1 LNTDEDMIDLD
12 KWHEIYS
19 VLSKN
24 KFRTALTAFGVIW
37 GVFMLLVMMG
47 GGSGLQNGVT
57 QNFDDMAS
65 NSLFVWTQR
74 TTIPYEGFPQGRS
87 FNFKNDDTEA
97 LLKNIPEIKYLAPR
111 AQSGGHRGTANVIR
125 GLKTGGFG
133 INGDVP
139 DFFNIKTYK
148 ILKGRLIN
156 QNDIDEKRKVAAIG
170 RRVYESLYEPGEEP
184 IGSNIEINGVYF
196 TVVGL
201 FEPKR
206 MEGNDDEDAQSIF
219 IPLSTF
225 QRTFNWGD
233 IVGWYS
239 INIVDGVKATEI
251 ESKILKFLASR
262 HSVSP
267 DDKHAFGYWNTE
279 REFTKIIGLFNGI
292 KALIWFVGLG
302 TLIAGVIG
310 VSNIMLVIVKERTK
324 EFGIKRAL
332 GATPI
337 SIISQIIVESVLITS
352 VSGAIGLILGV
363 VTVEGIN
370 KLMQG
375 SEGRMFA
382 NPQVDLGI
390 ALWAITV
397 LIISGVLAG
406 LLPAFRAVNTRPIE
420 ALRAE

>member
-1 LNTDEDMIDLD
+1 MFDLD
-12 KWHEIYS
+12 KWQEIYS

-65 NSLFVWTQR
+65 NSLFIWTQR
-74 TTIPYEGFPQGRS
+74 TTIPYKGFPQGRS
-87 FNFKNDDTEA
+87 LNFKNDDTEA
-97 LLKNIPEIKYLAPR
+97 LLKNIHEIKYLAPR
-111 AQSGGHRGTANVIR
+111 AQSGGHRGTSNVVR
-125 GLKTGGFG
+125 GLKTGGFS

-139 DFFNIKTYK
+139 AFFKIKTYK
-148 ILKGRLIN
+148 IIKGRLIN
-156 QNDIDEKRKVAAIG
+156 QNDIDDNRKVAAIG
-170 RRVYESLYEPGEEP
+170 RRVYESLYDSDEEP
-184 IGSNIEINGVYF
+184 IGSHIEINGVYF

-219 IPLSTF
+219 IPLTTF

-239 INIVDGVKATEI
+239 INIVDGVKATDMEDKLL
-251 ESKILKFLASR
+251 SFLASR
-262 HSVSP
+262 HNVSP
-267 DDKHAFGYWNTE
+267 EDKHAFGYWNTE
-279 REFTKIIGLFNGI
+279 REFTKINGLFRGI

-310 VSNIMLVIVKERTK
+310 ISNIMLVIVKERTK

-332 GATPI
+332 GATPF
-337 SIISQIIVESVLITS
+337 SIISQILTESVLITAIA
-352 VSGAIGLILGV
+352 GGIGLILGV
-363 VTVEGIN
+363 LTVEVIN

-375 SEGRMFA
+375 NEGQMFA
-382 NPQVDLGI
+382 NPEVDLNI
-390 ALWAITV
+390 ALWAIGI
-397 LIISGVLAG
+397 LIFSGALAG
-406 LLPAFRAVNTRPIE
+406 LLPAFRAVSTRPIE
-420 ALRAE
+420 ALRTE

>member
-1 LNTDEDMIDLD
+1 MFDLD
-12 KWHEIYS
+12 KWQEIYS

-65 NSLFVWTQR
+65 NSLFIWTQR
-74 TTIPYEGFPQGRS
+74 TTIPYKGFPQGRS

-97 LLKNIPEIKYLAPR
+97 LLKNIHEIKYLAPR
-111 AQSGGHRGTANVIR
+111 AQSGGHRGTSNVVR
-125 GLKTGGFG
+125 GLKTGGFS

-139 DFFNIKTYK
+139 AFFKIKTYK
-148 ILKGRLIN
+148 IIKGRLIN
-156 QNDIDEKRKVAAIG
+156 QNDIDDNRKVAAIG
-170 RRVYESLYEPGEEP
+170 RRVYESLYDSDEEP
-184 IGSNIEINGVYF
+184 IGSHIEINGVYF

-219 IPLSTF
+219 IPLTTF

-239 INIVDGVKATEI
+239 INIVDGVKATDMEDKLL
-251 ESKILKFLASR
+251 SFLASR
-262 HSVSP
+262 HNVSP
-267 DDKHAFGYWNTE
+267 EDKHAFGYWNTE
-279 REFTKIIGLFNGI
+279 REFTKINGLFRGI

-310 VSNIMLVIVKERTK
+310 ISNIMLVIVKERTK

-332 GATPI
+332 GATPF
-337 SIISQIIVESVLITS
+337 SIISQILTESVLITAIA
-352 VSGAIGLILGV
+352 GGIGLILGV
-363 VTVEGIN
+363 LTVEVIN

-375 SEGRMFA
+375 NEGQMFA
-382 NPQVDLGI
+382 NPEVDLNI
-390 ALWAITV
+390 ALWAIGI
-397 LIISGVLAG
+397 LIFSGALAG
-406 LLPAFRAVNTRPIE
+406 LLPAFRAVSTRPIE
-420 ALRAE
+420 ALRTE